1 MKKLNKTGL
10 AIGVALAISASNAMA
25 VGSFQTLTSEA
36 VGVEAATTG
45 VKTANISG
53 DSIVLDAGAIY
64 RTGAGAR
71 LILTLDNGATFSDNA
86 YTLEVSSGGAGT
98 GDLTVWTQTT
108 SDSASELQFSPT
120 TSTAV
125 GANFIL
131 SGSSVAGEAVNMVVP
146 SLNSGDEIKI
156 TGQYKDSPSTTIETY
171 NPLELFEYAN
181 QFSASIDTT
190 ADGIVDV
197 NDSRLSFTG
206 AASVDTVALD
216 FASAAVVNGVTLT
229 DDDSV
234 DIVLSGD
241 MSGIASIGVTTNGTS
256 RGNATI
262 DTDANTASISLSA
275 SDAFFGTGS
284 AVMSVNVTGSAALA
298 TRTFTVQADLDFDAE
313 VDKNLVAEA
322 TSAGQWTINGL
333 QAKVSHMSLNTTG
346 FVSWLKVVNEG
357 TSAAAITADII
368 YTLADGTEGSVSGA
382 GLGTVDAG
390 GIATIGEATILTAMG
405 NPTQLAD
412 VSMTVTVAG
421 QVDLVH
427 LVAEKKASDGRLP
440 IPVYYNTTG
449 ANARSWVQ

>member
-10 AIGVALAISASNAMA
+10 ALGVALAVSASSAMA
-25 VGSFQTLTSEA
+25 TGVASFATSA
-36 VGVEAATTG
+36 SSVVGVEAATTG
-45 VKTANISG
+45 T
-53 DSIVLDAGAIY
+53 LDASVAGDAILFTTGAIY

-71 LILTLDNGATFSDNA
+71 LIITLDNGATFADSA
-86 YTLEVSSGGAGT
+86 YVLETSVSGSS
-98 GDLTVWTQTT
+98 TVWTQTT

-120 TSTAV
+120 ISSAVGTEFVLSGSTAV
-125 GANFIL
+125 GQPVTITVPAL
-131 SGSSVAGEAVNMVVP
+131 ASGG
-146 SLNSGDEIKI
+146 EIKI
-156 TGQYKDSPSTTIETY
+156 TGQYKDSPSTSIETY
-171 NPLELFEYAN
+171 NSLELFEYAN
-181 QFSASIDTT
+181 QFSASVDTT

-216 FASAAVVNGVTLT
+216 FASAAVGTGVTLT

-241 MSGIASIGVTTNGTS
+241 MSDIASIGVTTNGTS

-357 TSAAAITADII
+357 TSVAEITADII
-368 YTLADGTEGSVSGA
+368 YTLADGTEGSVSSA
-382 GLGTVDAG
+382 DLGTVDAG
-390 GIATIGEATILTAMG
+390 GIATIGEAAILAAMG
-405 NPTQLAD
+405 DPTQLAD